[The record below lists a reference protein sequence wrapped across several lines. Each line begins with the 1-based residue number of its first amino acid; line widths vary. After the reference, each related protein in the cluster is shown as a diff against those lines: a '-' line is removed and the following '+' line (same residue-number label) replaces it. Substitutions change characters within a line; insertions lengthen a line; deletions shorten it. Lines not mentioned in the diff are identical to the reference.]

1 MKVLFA
7 LGNEQTSKKVAEKYY
22 EKYGEELEYKNVFYF
37 KALLDEVKSN
47 KTYDRIVVSEELEQF
62 HVKNLEALDRFIFKN
77 VDNITD
83 EIEDSEV
90 IFICSDRRS
99 KQNDRFVEKL
109 FNIGVYNTL
118 IGDERRIEPLCDY
131 IKKPMNKKEAK
142 RHLNITSVV
151 SEGEIASSDDTVEEV
166 QIMNILKY
174 YDGIKGKREE
184 YLKAFDKISE
194 QYSRNQLKVIMNF
207 LPNDVK
213 TEILS
218 SAKYQFL
225 AEGMPASSIKPNKTL
240 SNRPARKG
248 LFDILKQNKNKETIK
263 KQPDVIVEE
272 QSGDKVE
279 NLDSEKESRERKQ
292 TELKANAEQELR
304 EREQAELRAKAEQE
318 AREREQ
324 AELRAKAEQEAR
336 EREQTELKAKAEQE
350 AREREQAE
358 LRAKAEQEARER
370 EQAELRAKAE
380 QETREREQAKLKAK
394 AEQQNIKN
402 NNSLSEVH
410 VDVMPPVGLN
420 VKSSD
425 IPQKM
430 ENVVPTQAIS
440 KQTIEQERLEAE
452 RRKLEQEKLAL
463 EEEKRKLREQSEQ
476 LSRNTEAIAR
486 SDFNKEMNDV
496 RKIDYKKMVIFVGAN
511 KSGTTFM
518 VNAVAHNLADNKVS
532 VGVLDMTR
540 DKSLYY
546 IYNQDDREL
555 RQIATECMQKLS
567 QGVDSYIPAEKNLK
581 IYTTVPGPSA
591 DSRRIFKNRAIIDT
605 VREFNNVVIVDADFS
620 TSLEYYEKADEIYI
634 VQDLDIMKM
643 QETTLFLRELKN
655 RSINMGKIK
664 VIINKYVKS
673 LLTPKKLIQG
683 LSYYNDPQMSFT
695 DELLES
701 KVLSFVVPFN
711 VENYSRYIDGMYKNS
726 LDYKK
731 YTLDFLSAVAEVSE
745 SVFRRSDTTPKRR
758 GFFG

>member
-1 MKVLFA
+1 
-7 LGNEQTSKKVAEKYY
+7 
-22 EKYGEELEYKNVFYF
+22 
-37 KALLDEVKSN
+37 
-47 KTYDRIVVSEELEQF
+47 
-62 HVKNLEALDRFIFKN
+62 
-77 VDNITD
+77 
-83 EIEDSEV
+83 
-90 IFICSDRRS
+90 
-99 KQNDRFVEKL
+99 
-109 FNIGVYNTL
+109 
-118 IGDERRIEPLCDY
+118 
-131 IKKPMNKKEAK
+131 
-142 RHLNITSVV
+142 
-151 SEGEIASSDDTVEEV
+151 
-166 QIMNILKY
+166 
-174 YDGIKGKREE
+174 
-184 YLKAFDKISE
+184 
-194 QYSRNQLKVIMNF
+194 
-207 LPNDVK
+207 
-213 TEILS
+213 
-218 SAKYQFL
+218 
-225 AEGMPASSIKPNKTL
+225 
-240 SNRPARKG
+240 
-248 LFDILKQNKNKETIK
+248 
-263 KQPDVIVEE
+263 
-272 QSGDKVE
+272 
-279 NLDSEKESRERKQ
+279 
-292 TELKANAEQELR
+292 
-304 EREQAELRAKAEQE
+304 
-318 AREREQ
+318 
-324 AELRAKAEQEAR
+324 
-336 EREQTELKAKAEQE
+336 
-350 AREREQAE
+350 
-358 LRAKAEQEARER
+358 
-370 EQAELRAKAE
+370 
-380 QETREREQAKLKAK
+380 
-394 AEQQNIKN
+394 
-402 NNSLSEVH
+402 
-410 VDVMPPVGLN
+410 MPPVGLN

-567 QGVDSYIPAEKNLK
+567 QGLDSYIPAEKNLK

-591 DSRRIFKNRAIIDT
+591 DSRRTFKNRAIIDT